1 MNIGVIGIGAGIAII
16 VIGALAIFISGDEF
30 AFIRGM
36 MLIVTGILI
45 FGLSL
50 RFKAIRYSSRRK
62 GRERGGGGT

>member
-1 MNIGVIGIGAGIAII
+1 MKIGVIGIGAGIAII

-36 MLIVTGILI
+36 MLIITGILI

-50 RFKAIRYSSRRK
+50 RFRAVGHSKMKRDR
-62 GRERGGGGT
+62 

>member
-1 MNIGVIGIGAGIAII
+1 MNIGVIGIGAGAAII
-16 VIGALAIFISGDEF
+16 VIGVLAIFISGDEF

-50 RFKAIRYSSRRK
+50 GSRP
-62 GRERGGGGT
+62 